1 MNLNTQKKKGI
12 QLNITSLIDVMFILI
27 IFYSVTSTFLEQPG
41 FDLQLPKASGT
52 ETVRIKDNVLFVY
65 PDSTLIISEKKIQ
78 IDSLRNVLI
87 LLKQNLEKK
96 SLILQADENIPNG
109 FVVRIMDIAT
119 QAGFDELTISTEIEK

>member
-41 FDLQLPKASGT
+41 FDLQLPKASGA

-65 PDSTLIISEKKIQ
+65 PDSSMVINEQKVK
-78 IDSLRNVLI
+78 IDSLQSVLVA
-87 LLKQNLEKK
+87 LKQNIEKK
-96 SLILQADENIPNG
+96 SLILQADEKIPNG

-119 QAGFDELTISTEIEK
+119 QAGFDELTISTENEK